1 MDKSKALDQKGGFS
15 ALYPVVAVD
24 WPKTTAAA
32 FQSLFP
38 LEPVFETDWYV
49 HLKSADGR
57 LQIGFV
63 RFDHESVPAAERA
76 AVQGAFVTLD
86 ADDVAALWEKVK
98 TDLEVVLP
106 LTDEAWGQRHFIGR
120 LPGGVLVDIVQL
132 LSQDQ
137 VSA

>member
-1 MDKSKALDQKGGFS
+1 MSVEKLTTRPEPKSQPTSPGRSSVLLLLWKTVAPALATS
-15 ALYPVVAVD
+15 HSSEP
-24 WPKTTAAA
+24 PK
-32 FQSLFP
+32 
-38 LEPVFETDWYV
+38 
-49 HLKSADGR
+49 
-57 LQIGFV
+57 
-63 RFDHESVPAAERA
+63 
-76 AVQGAFVTLD
+76 
-86 ADDVAALWEKVK
+86 ALWEKVK